1 MTSNEEMAE
10 KLAEKF
16 YGLIEGD
23 VSVSGGE
30 LAKLFVTALDQA
42 GLALSEKAKA
52 YISFEPVLPNGKTL
66 ADMFASSDR
75 KPLGTVLDD
84 EDDEE
89 EDDGPDY
96 AGELDE
102 LEHCLLYTSPSPRD

>member
-75 KPLGTVLDD
+75 KPLGTVIATFVGDWIEDMED
-84 EDDEE
+84 ED
-89 EDDGPDY
+89 
-96 AGELDE
+96 
-102 LEHCLLYTSPSPRD
+102 